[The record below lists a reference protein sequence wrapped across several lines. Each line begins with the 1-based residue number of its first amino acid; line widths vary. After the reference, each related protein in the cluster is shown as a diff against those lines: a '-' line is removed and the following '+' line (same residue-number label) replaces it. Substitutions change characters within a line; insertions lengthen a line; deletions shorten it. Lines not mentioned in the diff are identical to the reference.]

1 MSWCCEPAGLFDVQ
15 LKLPR
20 ASVAPGMHTG
30 VAGAQLP
37 QRKHEEEED
46 GWATRRADFFA
57 SSRAGA
63 SRRQWSLCGHHRC
76 AAVCS
81 LSHDSVPGAHGPCS
95 RRILHVRVYSASGMQ
110 RPVRFRAC
118 DRVSVRILCAFR
130 PGQLLVVVANFETL
144 TSFPTLP
151 FKLSLNSTL
160 AAECCVQPRR
170 TIFGIFSDFGLTGCT
185 QMMPPLASSSSVQA
199 HPGRSDHLSEPYNA
213 LVSRDTE
220 ISTCP

>member
-1 MSWCCEPAGLFDVQ
+1 
-15 LKLPR
+15 
-20 ASVAPGMHTG
+20 MHTG

-118 DRVSVRILCAFR
+118 DRVSVRILCAFW
-130 PGQLLVVVANFETL
+130 PGQLLVVVATGLGVVRIATL
-144 TSFPTLP
+144 LVGSDGTRW
-151 FKLSLNSTL
+151 
-160 AAECCVQPRR
+160 RR
-170 TIFGIFSDFGLTGCT
+170 SA
-185 QMMPPLASSSSVQA
+185 ASSSARPRHARCRCRAHRSTAVSARTSTVSASRTWRGCGGKHRRSRARVRSMSVW
-199 HPGRSDHLSEPYNA
+199 
-213 LVSRDTE
+213 
-220 ISTCP
+220 